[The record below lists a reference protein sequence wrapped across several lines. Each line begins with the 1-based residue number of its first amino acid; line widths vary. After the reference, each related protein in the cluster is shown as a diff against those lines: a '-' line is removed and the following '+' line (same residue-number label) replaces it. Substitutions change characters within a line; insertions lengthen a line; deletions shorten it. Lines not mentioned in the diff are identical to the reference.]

1 MCNCN
6 SNNSSTSCYACSVIP
21 PSIQNG
27 AQGPQGPKGDTGPE
41 GPQGP
46 QGIQGIQGPAGAN
59 GQTGGFTIQY
69 LRTDF
74 NATPY
79 DNENR
84 IIQTTAS
91 AYNSA
96 GSNEWWFSDY
106 DFNSN
111 DISYTNNFYDTIVN
125 ENFDTIYIQIFD
137 TADSSNMQIYVA
149 NNPTIEN
156 TGDLRVDMTRIGGN
170 NSWATSANIIGVSF
184 IFVKNSAGGED
195 NISIIHSNHNT
206 LSTDD
211 LNQYIPVDSVTILA
225 NTLDSDGEY
234 LDITVKLSSESP
246 YDPSNINSD
255 DFMLTV
261 NSNNITNNYTANF
274 FNPTLTLYKTNFVEF
289 HGGYYV
295 VNIKIFRTSSTSMN
309 IIGTVFTTNNPH
321 TFGGNGMMDLQP
333 VAIDF
338 TSDFNID
345 FKIGNSVEY
354 SIKIHDIK
362 ILHIKN

>member
-6 SNNSSTSCYACSVIP
+6 SNNSSTSCYACSVTP

-27 AQGPQGPKGDTGPE
+27 AQGPQGPQGDTGPE

-46 QGIQGIQGPAGAN
+46 QGIQGIQGDPGPAGADGADGIN
-59 GQTGGFTIQY
+59 G
-69 LRTDF
+69 
-74 NATPY
+74 
-79 DNENR
+79 
-84 IIQTTAS
+84 
-91 AYNSA
+91 
-96 GSNEWWFSDY
+96 
-106 DFNSN
+106 
-111 DISYTNNFYDTIVN
+111 TN
-125 ENFDTIYIQIFD
+125 
-137 TADSSNMQIYVA
+137 
-149 NNPTIEN
+149 
-156 TGDLRVDMTRIGGN
+156 
-170 NSWATSANIIGVSF
+170 
-184 IFVKNSAGGED
+184 GED
-195 NISIIHSNHNT
+195 NMSIIHSNHNT

-211 LNQYIPVDSVTILA
+211 LNQYIPVDSVTIFA

-274 FNPTLTLYKTNFVEF
+274 FNPTLTLYKTDFVDF

-338 TSDFNID
+338 TSDFDID
-345 FKIGNSVEY
+345 FKIGNSTAY